1 MSIRSVPNPLFLLL
15 LISSAL
21 SACDSCRTSGGDPS
35 RGGAAGLTAGS
46 SAEQFKWS
54 ADVMYH
60 YKNWDRDNAAH
71 ALATNDTRG
80 RHTHGLIDEWT
91 STVRIGYAVT
101 PDLELGLAQGYRH
114 VRGIHVEEE
123 DFLGRHETA
132 QGFDDLRFDLSW
144 RFKRQETGRFP
155 VDLALF
161 GEAKF
166 PTGMTH
172 ERASGVELA
181 EAEHQPGTG
190 SWDGTLGLAV
200 SRGWYCWGA
209 SGAAAYTYK
218 TTGTQHFRAGDVLR
232 LSASGSYRAS
242 PESWSTKVW
251 LNLGVQGIFENKARM
266 RGMHHMDSMG
276 GMGGMADMAG
286 GHERKDPNH
295 GGQTVFVIPGLAV
308 QPIERLTLSVGVYV
322 PVYQELNG
330 YHQREDWSGTAG
342 IRIRF

>member
-1 MSIRSVPNPLFLLL
+1 MSIRTVPYPLLLLL

-54 ADVMYH
+54 ADVTYH
-60 YKNWDRDNAAH
+60 YKNWSRDNAAH
-71 ALATNDTRG
+71 ALAVNDTRG

-101 PDLELGLAQGYRH
+101 KDLELGLAQGYRQ
-114 VRGIHVEEE
+114 VRGINVG
-123 DFLGRHETA
+123 DPLLLGQHDTLR
-132 QGFDDLRFDLSW
+132 GFDDLRFDLSW
-144 RFKRQETGRFP
+144 RFKKQESGRFP

-166 PTGMTH
+166 PTGMTN
-172 ERASGVELA
+172 ERIHGGAWA

-190 SWDGTLGLAV
+190 SWDGTLGVAV
-200 SRGWYCWGA
+200 SRGWQRWGA

-218 TTGTQHFRAGDVLR
+218 TEGTQDFRAGDVLR
-232 LSASGSYRAS
+232 LSASGSYRVS
-242 PESWSTKVW
+242 PENWGTKIW
-251 LNLGVQGIFENKARM
+251 LNLGAQAIL
-266 RGMHHMDSMG
+266 
-276 GMGGMADMAG
+276 
-286 GHERKDPNH
+286 ERKAFEDGQKDSNH
-295 GGQTVFVIPGLAV
+295 GGQTLFLIPGLAV
-308 QPIERLTLSVGVYV
+308 QPLERLTFSAGVYV

-342 IRIRF
+342 VRIRF